1 MSNTVTVT
9 CNIGNTDFSAEL
21 GLEIWLNDL
30 KIFDQEW
37 IKEPTKFSY
46 GFSDDDGEH
55 ALKFIMKNKNRR
67 HTQCDAEGNII
78 KDARLV
84 ISDVRFDDI
93 DLGQITTELSCYEHD
108 FNGTGNKTQD
118 KFYGE
123 MGCNGTVTLLFTTPI
138 YLWLLENM

>member
-1 MSNTVTVT
+1 MSNNVNVA
-9 CNIGNTDFSAEL
+9 CNISNTDFSAEL

-37 IKEPTKFSY
+37 IKEPIKFSY
-46 GFSDDDGEH
+46 DFSDDEGTH
-55 ALKFIMKNKNRR
+55 TLKFIMKNKTRL

-78 KDARLV
+78 KDSRLI

-93 DLGQITTELSCYEHD
+93 DLGQMITNLSCYEHD

-123 MGCNGTVTLLFTTPI
+123 MGCNGTITLPFTTPVYI
-138 YLWLLENM
+138 WLLENM